1 LTFNHRGFRVAFWI
15 ELQGLNFL
23 QARPLQDNGVD
34 VMTILTLKVFAGLL
48 QLHGP
53 GATIQSD
60 HPGIDA
66 LLPDTREQ
74 SANKGTMSPQSDPNA
89 TGPVASEEFL
99 SDKPLVTEAYF
110 RRGFVRGPGYGAF
123 RRGGYYPYG
132 GGFRRGFARG
142 Y

>member
-1 LTFNHRGFRVAFWI
+1 
-15 ELQGLNFL
+15 
-23 QARPLQDNGVD
+23 
-34 VMTILTLKVFAGLL
+34 MSILTLKVFAGLL

-66 LLPDTREQ
+66 LLPDLRGQ
-74 SANKGTMSPQSDPNA
+74 GADRSVMPAQSDQNA
-89 TGPVASEEFL
+89 SGVVASEEFL
-99 SDKPLVTEAYF
+99 SDQPLATEVYF

-123 RRGGYYPYG
+123 RRGGGGYPYG
-132 GGFRRGFARG
+132 GGFRRGFVRG

>member
-1 LTFNHRGFRVAFWI
+1 MREITTPMTVS
-15 ELQGLNFL
+15 L
-23 QARPLQDNGVD
+23 QAGLLAYSVRRHVHPPGEEGVD
-34 VMTILTLKVFAGLL
+34 VMSILTLKIFAGLL

-66 LLPDTREQ
+66 LLPDMRDQT
-74 SANKGTMSPQSDPNA
+74 SDKGVVSTQDPSGPIASD
-89 TGPVASEEFL
+89 EFL

-110 RRGFVRGPGYGAF
+110 RRGFVRGPGYGGGAF
-123 RRGGYYPYG
+123 RRGGVAPY

>member
-1 LTFNHRGFRVAFWI
+1 
-15 ELQGLNFL
+15 
-23 QARPLQDNGVD
+23 
-34 VMTILTLKVFAGLL
+34 MSILTLKIFAGLL

-66 LLPDTREQ
+66 LLHDMRDQNAKQDTR
-74 SANKGTMSPQSDPNA
+74 SDQDGSGM
-89 TGPVASEEFL
+89 TASEEFL
-99 SDKPLVTEAYF
+99 SDQPLVTEAYF
-110 RRGFVRGPGYGAF
+110 RRGFVRGAPYHGGAF
-123 RRGGYYPYG
+123 RRGTSVPY

>member
-1 LTFNHRGFRVAFWI
+1 MA
-15 ELQGLNFL
+15 
-23 QARPLQDNGVD
+23 
-34 VMTILTLKVFAGLL
+34 ILTLKVFAGLL

-53 GATIQSD
+53 GATVQSD

-66 LLPDTREQ
+66 LLPDMREQ
-74 SANKGTMSPQSDPNA
+74 SRDKGSVSDQILSDQNA
-89 TGPVASEEFL
+89 SGLTASEEFL

-110 RRGFVRGPGYGAF
+110 RRGFVRGPGYGGAF
-123 RRGGYYPYG
+123 RRGGYHPYG

>member
-1 LTFNHRGFRVAFWI
+1 
-15 ELQGLNFL
+15 
-23 QARPLQDNGVD
+23 
-34 VMTILTLKVFAGLL
+34 MSILTLQVLAGLL

-60 HPGIDA
+60 HPGINA
-66 LLPDTREQ
+66 LLPDMRDQ
-74 SANKGTMSPQSDPNA
+74 NSDKGAVSVQSDENA
-89 TGPVASEEFL
+89 TGPIASEEFL

-110 RRGFVRGPGYGAF
+110 RRGFVRGAGYGGGGF
-123 RRGGYYPYG
+123 RRGGVGPY